1 MKVHQ
6 YSIMC
11 ASSMVQAA
19 ALEAL
24 QNGAAGRDEML
35 EEYRQRRNVI
45 VKRLNDMGLNCF
57 MPNGAFYAFPCI
69 RSTGLDSMTFAKRL
83 LHEQHVAVVPGTA
96 FGECGEGFVR
106 CSYASSISD
115 IETAMDRMETFV
127 ASLRK
132 G

>member
-1 MKVHQ
+1 
-6 YSIMC
+6 
-11 ASSMVQAA
+11 
-19 ALEAL
+19 
-24 QNGAAGRDEML
+24 ML

-57 MPNGAFYAFPCI
+57 MPNGAFYVFPCI

-83 LHEQHVAVVPGTA
+83 LQEQHVAVVPGTA
-96 FGECGEGFVR
+96 FGACGEGFVR
-106 CSYASSISD
+106 CSYASSIAD
-115 IETAMDRMETFV
+115 IETAMDRIETFI

>member
-19 ALEAL
+19 AVEAL

-45 VKRLNDMGLNCF
+45 VKRLNDMGLKCF
-57 MPNGAFYAFPCI
+57 MPNGAFYVFPCI

-83 LHEQHVAVVPGTA
+83 LQEQHVAVVPGTA